1 MASER
6 KFQLQ
11 AQAETRAIKKEL
23 FEIAE
28 ERTELEDALQDA
40 LDANGDKG
48 TSRHERRPVH
58 KLSCVERIHFVATT
72 IEEEK
77 GKHGIHVANQS
88 LDEDS

>member
-40 LDANGDKG
+40 LDANGDEG
-48 TSRHERRPVH
+48 TSR
-58 KLSCVERIHFVATT
+58 A
-72 IEEEK
+72 
-77 GKHGIHVANQS
+77 A
-88 LDEDS
+88 